1 MRGLRLA
8 LLAGFVAM
16 ALAAFGCD
24 SGDSDGN
31 GDACDPTC
39 EVGFTCTDGACIQD
53 ALDCDPACGE
63 GFTCTDGACVED
75 VVEGCDPAC
84 EGGFTCT
91 DGACVEDVVEGC
103 DPACEDGFTCV
114 DDACVEDV
122 VEGCDP
128 ACETGFTCIDAACA
142 EDVVESEFDLLA
154 AYLEGDMG
162 DYINSSAPKIIGA
175 ADVVAEGLEN
185 WTIIDIRTADLYGY
199 DENDNFV
206 MGANEV
212 VDFDDGHIPG
222 ANMVAYADI
231 VTWAAENLTMDD
243 KVLVTCY
250 TGHTAGHAVLIL
262 NLLGYDAYSL
272 KFGMSAWHSDFDMWS
287 GKLGSD
293 YTDVFVKTEAPAKPE
308 KGAYPVLETGE
319 TDGAA
324 ILNQRIAD
332 LQDGGYAFTTA
343 TDVMA
348 APEDWFILNYWGE
361 EDYLGMGHIDGAYQ
375 YTPKATL
382 GTSTD
387 LATLPTDMPI
397 AVYCYSGQTGSQI
410 AAYLT
415 ILGYDAYDLKF
426 GTNGMIY
433 DDMTSHK
440 WAGAET
446 GPANFDYEGMIE
458 KTEFDILA
466 DYLEGDMGDYINTS
480 APKIIGAADVVAE
493 GLENWTIV
501 DIRTADLYGLDGEG
515 DFVAGANGVVD
526 FEEGH
531 IPGANMVAYADIV
544 TWAEANLTV
553 DDKVLV
559 TCYTGHTAGHAVLIL
574 NLLGYDAYSLKFGMS
589 AWHEDFDLWS
599 GKLSSNYS
607 DVFVTTA
614 APAKP
619 EKGAYPVLETGETT
633 GAAILDQRIADLQ
646 AGGYAFT
653 TATDVMAAPADWFIL
668 NYWGEADYLDMGHID
683 GAYQYTPKATLGTST
698 DLATL
703 PTDMPIAVYCYSGQT
718 GSQIAAYLTILGY
731 DAYDLKFGTNGMI
744 YDDMTSHKWAGA
756 ETGPAGYDYV
766 TD

>member
-1 MRGLRLA
+1 MKGLRLA

-24 SGDSDGN
+24 SGGDDGN
-31 GDACDPTC
+31 DDVCDPAC
-39 EVGFTCTDGACIQD
+39 EAGFTCTDGACIED
-53 ALDCDPACGE
+53 VVVCDPECGE
-63 GFTCTDGACVED
+63 GFTCTDGECIEDVLVCDPECGEGFTCTAGECIEDVVEGCDPECEDGFTCVDNECVED
-75 VVEGCDPAC
+75 VVEGCDP
-84 EGGFTCT
+84 E
-91 DGACVEDVVEGC
+91 
-103 DPACEDGFTCV
+103 CEDGFTCV
-114 DDACVEDV
+114 DNECVEDV
-122 VEGCDP
+122 V
-128 ACETGFTCIDAACA
+128 A
-142 EDVVESEFDLLA
+142 SEFDLLA

-162 DYINSSAPKIIGA
+162 DYINTSAPKIISA

-185 WTIIDIRTADLYGY
+185 WVVLDIRGGDKYGY
-199 DENDNFV
+199 DENDNWA
-206 MGANEV
+206 MEPNEV
-212 VDFDDGHIPG
+212 PDFDDGHIPG
-222 ANMVAYADI
+222 ATFVDYAEL
-231 VTWAAENLTMDD
+231 VTFAAENLTMDD

-250 TGHTAGHAVLIL
+250 TGHNAGHAVLIL

-272 KFGMSAWHSDFDMWS
+272 KFGMSGWHVHFDLVTS
-287 GKLGSD
+287 HTGSNYVD
-293 YTDVFVKTEAPAKPE
+293 LFVKDEAPAKPE
-308 KGAYPVLETGE
+308 AGDYPVIETGE

-324 ILNQRIAD
+324 ILDARIAD
-332 LQDGGYAFTTA
+332 LMGGSFRYTTA

-348 APEDWFILNYWGE
+348 DPDTWFILNYWGE

-397 AVYCYSGQTGSQI
+397 AVYCYSGQTGSQV

-433 DDMTSHK
+433 DEMTSHK
-440 WAGAET
+440 WPGPEN

-458 KTEFDILA
+458 KTEFDLLA
-466 DYLEGDMGDYINTS
+466 EYLEGDMGDYINTS

-493 GLENWTIV
+493 GLENWIV
-501 DIRTADLYGLDGEG
+501 LDIRGGDKYGLDVNDSWVKEP
-515 DFVAGANGVVD
+515 NGTTD
-526 FEEGH
+526 FEDGH
-531 IPGANMVAYADIV
+531 IPGAIYVDYAELV
-544 TWAEANLTV
+544 TFAAENLTM

-559 TCYTGHTAGHAVLIL
+559 TCYTGHNAGHAVLIL

-589 AWHEDFDLWS
+589 GWHADFDLWTS
-599 GKLSSNYS
+599 HTGSNYV
-607 DVFVTTA
+607 DLFTTDA

-619 EKGAYPVLETGETT
+619 EAGDYPVLDTGETD
-633 GAAILDQRIADLQ
+633 GAAILDARIADLM
-646 AGGYAFT
+646 GGAFRYT
-653 TATDVMAAPADWFIL
+653 TATDVMSDPDTWFIL
-668 NYWGEADYLDMGHID
+668 NYWGEADYLGMGHID

-698 DLATL
+698 DLSTL

-718 GSQIAAYLTILGY
+718 GSQVAAYLTLLGY

-756 ETGPAGYDYV
+756 ENGPANFDYV